1 MILRQTAAIFTDA
14 YRELNAKKLF
24 WITLLFSII
33 IVAAYACF
41 SIDDRGVH
49 FLWFTLPGTEEYA
62 ANISPATFFKVWM
75 YAIGIGFW
83 LTWVATIL
91 ALISTA
97 GIFPDLLA
105 SGSID
110 LYLSKPISR
119 LRLFLTKFLTGLLF
133 VAVQVGVFVV
143 GCLLVI
149 GIRANAWEWSLLLAI
164 PIVLAFFSYLYA
176 ICTLFGILTRSTI
189 TALLLTLVAWF
200 CFFGLNTVD
209 EVLLQVRS
217 DAQANIEYAQFRIA
231 DNEARAQ
238 RLQARIDNDTAN
250 ERTESQLESVKRT
263 LDSSHLDL
271 ERYQRTLDGV
281 EPWYQ
286 RIFLTKTFFPKTGE
300 TVALLERYT
309 IELDEI
315 KAMLPPEQ
323 RDTGDLNLE
332 ELGYAQ
338 PGQATTASEVVPA
351 RIRIEME
358 RRSRSLAWVLG
369 TSFGFTGFILG
380 IAAFIFSRRDY

>member
-1 MILRQTAAIFTDA
+1 MILRQTAAIFVDA

-24 WITLLFSII
+24 WITLLFSIL

-41 SIDDRGVH
+41 SIDARGVH

-62 ANISPATFFKVWM
+62 SNLSPATFFKVWM
-75 YAIGIGFW
+75 YGVGIGFW

-149 GIRANAWEWSLLLAI
+149 GIRASAWEWSLLLAI

-176 ICTLFGILTRSTI
+176 ICTFFGILTRSTI
-189 TALLLTLVAWF
+189 TSLLLTLVVWF
-200 CFFGLNTVD
+200 CLFGLNSVD
-209 EVLLQVRS
+209 EVLLQFRS
-217 DAQANIEYAQFRIA
+217 EAQANIEYTQFRIA
-231 DNEARAQ
+231 DNEARAE
-238 RLQARIDNDTAN
+238 RLQARIDSDTAN
-250 ERTESQLESVKRT
+250 ERTQSQLESVKST
-263 LDSSHLDL
+263 LESSREQLD
-271 ERYQRTLDGV
+271 RYQRRLDGL

-286 RIFLTKTFFPKTGE
+286 RTFLVKTFFPKTGE
-300 TVALLERYT
+300 TVALLSRYT
-309 IELDEI
+309 IDLDEL
-315 KAMLPPEQ
+315 KALLPPEQ
-323 RDTGDLNLE
+323 RADQDINLE

-338 PGQATTASEVVPA
+338 PGEATTVSEVIPA
-351 RIRIEME
+351 SIRVEME
-358 RRSRSLAWVLG
+358 RRSRTLAWVLG

-380 IAAFIFSRRDY
+380 IAAFFFCRRDY